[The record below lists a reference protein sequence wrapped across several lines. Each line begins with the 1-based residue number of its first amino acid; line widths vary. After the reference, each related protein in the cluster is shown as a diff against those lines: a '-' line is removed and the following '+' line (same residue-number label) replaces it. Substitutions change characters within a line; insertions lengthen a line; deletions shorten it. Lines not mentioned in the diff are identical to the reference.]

1 MTLNDFKE
9 ELKNWKITKYKAINF
24 AIGISALL
32 IYEFIGRPIYRPY
45 IYNNKINDFHIAD
58 TLGNTFGTLPTIF
71 FLIAILSNDTTKG
84 NYLIKLA
91 TFSFVTFE
99 LAHPLLGKQIDIWD
113 IIATVLTGFVSYLVY
128 NSLFKSVQPSPKQP
142 LHRNNLVH
150 IIYFMG
156 IFYYAKSRDERGE

>member
-1 MTLNDFKE
+1 MTINDFAS
-9 ELKNWKITKYKAINF
+9 ELRSWKLTKYKTINF
-24 AIGISALL
+24 TIGISALL
-32 IYEFIGRPIYRPY
+32 IYEFVGRPIYRPY

-91 TFSFVTFE
+91 TFSVVAFE

-113 IIATVLTGFVSYLVY
+113 IIATVLTGFVSSLVY
-128 NSLFKSVQPSPKQP
+128 NSLFKDRQRLSNGP
-142 LHRNNLVH
+142 
-150 IIYFMG
+150 
-156 IFYYAKSRDERGE
+156 